1 MKSIKKIKKE
11 IKILMKKIFLTLLAI
26 ICVLLLAAG
35 GFIIATLFTDGVYS
49 VYLDTAPEEEYNL
62 NAFNAYLKTV
72 FYSEDGISVRF
83 EGKEKADKLV
93 SVLKAEEVGSETFS
107 GITVKSYR
115 SPLIRRTRKTAFGE
129 VNLQIAVKQDGTVT
143 AGTPLL
149 LGSY

>member
-1 MKSIKKIKKE
+1 
-11 IKILMKKIFLTLLAI
+11 MKKIFLTLLAI

-49 VYLDTAPEEEYNL
+49 VYLDAAPDEEYRL
-62 NAFNAYLKTV
+62 NAFEAYLKAV
-72 FYSEDGISVRF
+72 LYSEDGISVRF
-83 EGKEKADKLV
+83 EGKQKAEKLV
-93 SVLKAEEVGSETFS
+93 SLLKAEEIACETLS

-115 SPLIRRTRKTAFGE
+115 SPLIRRTRKTSYGE
-129 VNLQIAVKQDGTVT
+129 VNLQIAVNENGTVT

>member
-1 MKSIKKIKKE
+1 
-11 IKILMKKIFLTLLAI
+11 MKKIFLVLLSI

-49 VYLDTAPEEEYNL
+49 VYLDSAPVEEYDL
-62 NAFNAYLKTV
+62 NAFDAYLKTV
-72 FYSEDGISVRF
+72 LYREDGISVRF
-83 EGKEKADKLV
+83 EGREKAEKLV
-93 SVLKAEEVGSETFS
+93 SVLKAEEVGSETVS
-107 GITVKSYR
+107 GMTVTSYR
-115 SPLIRRTRKTAFGE
+115 SPLIRRSKKTAFGE